1 MKLKYIPTPIFT
13 LINSKFSEVNDAF
26 TALTGYGREELVGED
41 FRKIGAAEFYDL
53 IKNNADA
60 DSRPVAAEVKIIRK
74 DGKECW
80 IHLTI
85 YGMKVDAAKHT
96 WGFAYDISQ
105 YKTVIDKLKILEA
118 QYEDIL
124 DSMDEEVSREDP
136 SGRILYVNNAFCRY
150 YGKSKEEVIGTIGTD
165 LVLPEDRWKY
175 NLIKELT
182 PDDPFYKFD
191 CRVWNAEGKIC
202 WVQCTVRAFFNQ
214 SGQFVEY
221 QEVGR
226 DVTEIKNKQE
236 SIALIKEQLESDVAE
251 KTSELTET
259 NKQLRMLSSYLNNI
273 LQNISEGVAVIDEN
287 GNCET
292 VNWRLEK
299 TWGNLLPE
307 LMDYFKKMVA
317 DHPKSALH
325 RMIHKKEAF
334 SDQEIFTGGKDGN
347 IHCMISGTPLPD
359 ADDGMRKGVVIIRD
373 MAEVHQLVNRISGF
387 RAEFTF
393 HDIITKSPLM
403 LDVINY
409 AKSIADNN
417 MNVMIEGESGTGKE
431 LFAQSIHNA
440 SKRRKEPFIAVNCG
454 AFPNELVGSEL
465 FGYAEGSFTGAVK
478 GGKPGK
484 FELASGGTIF
494 LDEIGDMPLPQQ
506 ATLLRVLQ
514 EKKITRIG
522 GSKEIPIDVRVICA
536 TNKDLY
542 KEMEKGN
549 FRQDLYYRLN
559 VICLKIPALRDR
571 PEDIPL
577 LTEYFADEKQMNQG
591 SKVRFRESI
600 LKELETYT
608 WPGNVRELQ
617 NLVMRSIYSSQNQN
631 TEGSPGKKRENENV
645 VENMPAISE
654 LHVENTAVDSLE
666 VLDLSKIR
674 KETMDSLEKQEK
686 QYIENLINLFDN
698 NLSMVA
704 RKMKISRNT
713 LYRKLDKYELKK
725 SN

>member
-13 LINSKFSEVNDAF
+13 LINGKFSEANDAF
-26 TALTGYGREELVGED
+26 TVLTGYTKEELIGEK
-41 FRKIGAAEFYDL
+41 FRKIGAPEFDNL
-53 IKNNADA
+53 LKNLNGID
-60 DSRPVAAEVKIIRK
+60 DHPIAAEVKVIRK
-74 DGKECW
+74 DGGDCW

-85 YGMKVDAAKHT
+85 YGMKVDAAKHI
-96 WGFAYDISQ
+96 WGFAYDITR
-105 YKTVIDKLKILEA
+105 YKNVIDKLEIMEA

-136 SGRILYVNNAFCRY
+136 NGRVLYVNNAFCRF
-150 YGKSKEEVIGTIGTD
+150 YGTSKGEVIGTIGTD

-175 NLIKELT
+175 DLIRELT
-182 PDDPFYKFD
+182 PEDPFYKFD

-214 SGQFVEY
+214 NGQFVEY

-236 SIALIKEQLESDVAE
+236 AIALIKEQLESDVAE
-251 KTSELTET
+251 KTRELTET
-259 NKQLRMLSSYLNNI
+259 NKQLRMLSGYLNNI

-287 GNCET
+287 GNCERT
-292 VNWRLEK
+292 NWLLEK
-299 TWGNLLPE
+299 TWGDLLPE
-307 LMDYFKKMVA
+307 LMDYFGKMVA
-317 DHPKSALH
+317 ENPQSPLH
-325 RMIHKKEAF
+325 KLIIEKEAF
-334 SDQEIFTGGKDGN
+334 SDQEIFTSGKDRD
-347 IHCMISGTPLPD
+347 IHCMISGTPLSD
-359 ADDGMRKGVVIIRD
+359 GDDGLRKGVVIIRD

-393 HDIITKSPLM
+393 DDIITKSPLM

-409 AKSIADNN
+409 AKSIADNK

-440 SKRRKEPFIAVNCG
+440 SKRRRAPFIAVNCG

-484 FELASGGTIF
+484 FELASGGTLF

-522 GSKEIPIDVRVICA
+522 GNKEITIDVRVICA

-542 KEMEKGN
+542 KEMEKGS

-571 PEDIPL
+571 TEDISL
-577 LTEYFADEKQMNQG
+577 LAEYFANEKKMKDS
-591 SKVRFRESI
+591 SKKRFRESI
-600 LKELETYT
+600 LKDLETYS

-617 NLVMRSIYSSQNQN
+617 NLVMRSIYSAQ
-631 TEGSPGKKRENENV
+631 NENPAWEP
-645 VENMPAISE
+645 ENGNPTESKSVMNE
-654 LHVENTAVDSLE
+654 VHLENADGHSLE
-666 VLDLSKIR
+666 LFDLSQLR
-674 KETMDSLEKQEK
+674 KETLNSLEEKEK
-686 QYIENLINLFDN
+686 QYIENLIKLFDN

-704 RKMKISRNT
+704 RKMNVSRNT
-713 LYRKLDKYELKK
+713 LYRKLDKYQLK
-725 SN
+725 